1 MTKAAYH
8 HGDLKNALVQ
18 AGIEILS
25 EDGLPALSLRKVAAR
40 AGVSHSAPYAH
51 FTDKQALIAAIALEG
66 FQQLYERIQAAMNQV
81 VPDPEQRLVEVAC
94 AYVRFAQE
102 SPATFKLMFSG
113 ILENQG
119 DNPDLAAIS
128 RTSFS
133 LLVELVRAAQQS
145 QTLPEGPVEVLAVS
159 LWSLVHGLTSLL
171 LERQISHTILDQYT
185 LEGLVKAVSSPL
197 LSKSPML

>member
-1 MTKAAYH
+1 MSKAAYH

-18 AGIEILS
+18 AGIAILS

-51 FTDKQALIAAIALEG
+51 FADKQALIAAIALEG
-66 FQQLYERIQAAMNQV
+66 FQQLFERLQAGMSKV
-81 VPDPEQRLVEVAC
+81 TPHPEQRLVEIAC

-119 DNPDLAAIS
+119 DNLDLTAIS
-128 RTSFS
+128 RTSFN
-133 LLVELVRAAQQS
+133 LLVDLVHIAQQ
-145 QTLPEGPVEVLAVS
+145 QDTLPEGPAEVLAVS
-159 LWSLVHGLTSLL
+159 LWSLVHGLASLL

-185 LEGLVKAVSSPL
+185 LEELVMAALSPL